1 MLVPSRCGGAF
12 MKRRE
17 FIGLIG
23 GAAAWPVAASAQQTE
38 RPLIGVLTIG
48 TPSSWNLTGFRQG
61 LKDAGYVEGQNL
73 AIEYR
78 FANDDPPRLPELA
91 SDLVRRKVRVIA
103 AIASALAVRAAK
115 DATDTIPIVFGDGL
129 DPVKQGVVA
138 SLNRPGGNVTGAI
151 SLASELFGKQ
161 LGILHELLPRA
172 AHVGILAHPS
182 SANRESA
189 AKDTQA
195 AAAALG
201 LTVEMLYAGNDGE
214 IASLFARLET
224 DKRVQA
230 LLVTNDPFFVAQR
243 VQLATLAAR
252 SAVPTIYPFREM
264 AESGGLLSYGPNIVE
279 RDRQAGLYVGRILK
293 GENPAELPVLQ
304 MSKFELVINLKAA
317 KGLGLSFPNSM
328 QLLADDVIE

>member
-1 MLVPSRCGGAF
+1 

-17 FIGLIG
+17 FIAGI
-23 GAAAWPVAASAQQTE
+23 GAATAWPLAAQAQQPE
-38 RPLIGVLTIG
+38 RPLIGVLAIG
-48 TPSSWNLTGFRQG
+48 TPSSWNLAGFRQG

-78 FANDDPPRLPELA
+78 FANDDPARLSELA

-103 AIASALAVRAAK
+103 AIASGLAVRAAK
-115 DATDTIPIVFGDGL
+115 DATDSIPIVFGYGA
-129 DPVKQGVVA
+129 DPVKQGFVA

-161 LGILHELLPRA
+161 LGILHELLPQA
-172 AHVGILAHPS
+172 AHFGILANPK
-182 SANRESA
+182 SAIRESIT
-189 AKDTQA
+189 KDTQA
-195 AAAALG
+195 AASALG
-201 LTVEMLYAGNDGE
+201 LTIELLDAGTSGE
-214 IASLFARLET
+214 IDAVFERLGAE
-224 DKRVQA
+224 KRAQA
-230 LLVTNDPFFVAQR
+230 LLVTNDPFYVAQR

-252 SAVPTIYPFREM
+252 YAVPTIYPFREM
-264 AESGGLLSYGPNIVE
+264 ADSGGLLSYGPNIVE

-304 MSKFELVINLKAA
+304 MNKFELVINLKAA
-317 KGLGLSFPNSM
+317 KALGLSIPNSM

>member
-1 MLVPSRCGGAF
+1 MRRRDFVTLLGGV
-12 MKRRE
+12 
-17 FIGLIG
+17 
-23 GAAAWPVAASAQQTE
+23 AAWPFAALTQQPD
-38 RPLIGVLTIG
+38 RPVIGLLAIG
-48 TPSSWNLTGFRQG
+48 TASSWNLAGFRQG

-78 FANDDPPRLPELA
+78 FANDDPARLPELA

-103 AIASALAVRAAK
+103 AIASGLVVRAAK
-115 DATDTIPIVFGDGL
+115 DATDTIPIVFGYGA
-129 DPVKQGVVA
+129 DPVKQGLVS

-172 AHVGILAHPS
+172 AHVGILTNPT
-182 SANRESA
+182 SALREA
-189 AKDTQA
+189 IAKDTQA

-201 LTVEMLYAGNDGE
+201 LTAEILYAAAGSE
-214 IASLFARLET
+214 IDLLFARLDA
-224 DKRVQA
+224 DKRAQA
-230 LLVTNDPFFVAQR
+230 LLVTNDPFYVAQR

-252 SAVPTIYPFREM
+252 YAVPTIYPFREM

-279 RDRQAGLYVGRILK
+279 RDRQAGLYVGRVLK

-304 MSKFELVINLKAA
+304 MNKFELVINLKAA
-317 KGLGLSFPNSM
+317 KALGLSFPNSM